1 MLAAERR
8 DLLVTRLRRDG
19 KLVARDLA
27 AELGVSEESLRRDLR
42 EMAAAGL
49 CQRVYG
55 GALPASP
62 LLGTNHA
69 TRSEIAP
76 ESKQRVGARAA
87 YLIPPGS
94 IAIIDGDTTGLA
106 LAKALRPDLAAT
118 IITWS
123 PIVAAALVDHPTVKV
138 FMLGGWV
145 GKYGAVT
152 AEAASGVSADLYL
165 LTCTGIHEKA
175 GLTIDDADL
184 GALQRIL
191 LSRAADAYVLGSVDK
206 IGTAAAYTITGLS
219 DVAGVVTDA
228 PSYHPTIQRLSQQGV
243 NIIQASESQEN

>member
-62 LLGTNHA
+62 LVGTSHA
-69 TRSEIAP
+69 TRSVIAS
-76 ESKQRVGARAA
+76 ESKERVGERAA
-87 YLIPPGS
+87 YLIAPGS
-94 IAIIDGDTTGLA
+94 TVILDGDTTGLA
-106 LAKALRPDLAAT
+106 VAKALRPDLAAK

-138 FMLGGWV
+138 FVLGGWV
-145 GKYGAVT
+145 NKYGAVT
-152 AEAASGVSADLYL
+152 AEAASMVTADLYL

-175 GLTIDDADL
+175 GLTIDEPDL
-184 GALQRIL
+184 GALQRVL
-191 LSRAADAYVLGSVDK
+191 LSRAADAYVLGSLDK
-206 IGTAAAYTITGLS
+206 IGTAASYTITSLS
-219 DVAGVVTDA
+219 DVAGIVTDA
-228 PSYHPTIQRLSQQGV
+228 PSYHPTIQQLSQQGV
-243 NIIQASESQEN
+243 NIIQAAQSEED

>member
-42 EMAAAGL
+42 ELAAAGL

-55 GALPASP
+55 GALPSSP
-62 LLGTNHA
+62 LLGLSHA

-76 ESKQRVGARAA
+76 ESKERVGARAA
-87 YLIPPGS
+87 YLIAPGS
-94 IAIIDGDTTGLA
+94 SVILDGDTTGLA
-106 LAKALRPDLAAT
+106 VAKALRPDLAAK
-118 IITWS
+118 IITYS
-123 PIVAAALVDHPTVKV
+123 PLVAAALIDHPTVKV

-145 GKYGAVT
+145 DKYGAAT
-152 AEAASGVSADLYL
+152 AEAASTISADLYL

-175 GLTIDDADL
+175 GLTTEDADQA
-184 GALQRIL
+184 ALQRIFI
-191 LSRAADAYVLGSVDK
+191 SRAADTYVLGSLDK
-206 IGTAAAYTITGLS
+206 IGTAAPYTITGLS
-219 DVAGVVTDA
+219 DVAGIVTDA
-228 PSYHPTIQRLSQQGV
+228 PTYDPTIQRLRQQGV
-243 NIIQASESQEN
+243 SIIQAPESRED